1 MRNLIRKATA
11 VLIAFAILIAL
22 MPSGLTVHATNTGW
36 IERDGVKYYLERG
49 SRIYGWHFID
59 GKAYYFNDKGA
70 LASIWGI
77 DVSEF
82 QAYIDWGKVRDAG
95 TSFAI
100 VRLGLRGGSSGKIY
114 EDETFN
120 VNMRGAHAAGIP
132 LGVYFYSQA
141 INVSEAIEE
150 ADYCLKL
157 LAKYPK
163 IQFPVYIDVEEL
175 EGGSRVSRA
184 NLSRRQY
191 TDICLAFCKRIEEGG
206 YKAGV
211 YSYRELFKNDVYADE
226 FTKAGYEVW
235 LAYYNSELNTY
246 SGDFS
251 MWQYSGTNWGR
262 VNGVSGAVD
271 QDASLID
278 YAGRITNLST
288 IGSRQKLPGEI
299 VAAGVTE
306 VTNTT
311 GIPSGTGDAVVAVNG
326 EVSGYPMLTRGD
338 SGNYVG
344 IIQEDLTT
352 LGYDLG
358 SVDEYFGTMTSAAVK
373 AFQKDHGITQTGI
386 VDSATWKAVKAE
398 IAKKEA
404 ASQSAADAAA
414 AKAQAEAEAKAK
426 AEAEAK
432 AKAEAEAKA
441 KAEAEAKAKAEEEAA
456 AAKAAEEAA
465 KAKAAEEAA
474 KAKAAEEAAKA
485 QAAATPNVSGYPYTT
500 IGANNSYVTKLQT
513 WLNQLGY
520 NCGVVDGYFGSQ
532 TYAQVQ
538 RFQSAK
544 KLYVDGEVGA
554 KTWAAIAQAI
564 GAKNG
569 ATTSATSTSPTTS
582 SSTTSSTSTTAKPAT
597 TTTTTT
603 TTTSS
608 VPNVSGY
615 PYTTIGANNSY
626 VTKLQTW
633 LNQLG
638 YNCGVVDG
646 YFGNQ
651 TYTQVRKFQSAKN
664 LYVDGEVGSKTWAA
678 IAQAVGA
685 KSGSTSSAAST
696 STSSSTT
703 TTKPT
708 TTTTT
713 TSTTPNVS
721 GYPYTTYGASNSYDT
736 KLQTWLNQLG
746 YNCGVVDGYFGS

>member
-1 MRNLIRKATA
+1 M
-11 VLIAFAILIAL
+11 
-22 MPSGLTVHATNTGW
+22 
-36 IERDGVKYYLERG
+36 
-49 SRIYGWHFID
+49 
-59 GKAYYFNDKGA
+59 
-70 LASIWGI
+70 
-77 DVSEF
+77 
-82 QAYIDWGKVRDAG
+82 
-95 TSFAI
+95 
-100 VRLGLRGGSSGKIY
+100 
-114 EDETFN
+114 
-120 VNMRGAHAAGIP
+120 
-132 LGVYFYSQA
+132 
-141 INVSEAIEE
+141 
-150 ADYCLKL
+150 
-157 LAKYPK
+157 
-163 IQFPVYIDVEEL
+163 
-175 EGGSRVSRA
+175 
-184 NLSRRQY
+184 
-191 TDICLAFCKRIEEGG
+191 
-206 YKAGV
+206 
-211 YSYRELFKNDVYADE
+211 
-226 FTKAGYEVW
+226 
-235 LAYYNSELNTY
+235 
-246 SGDFS
+246 
-251 MWQYSGTNWGR
+251 
-262 VNGVSGAVD
+262 
-271 QDASLID
+271 
-278 YAGRITNLST
+278 
-288 IGSRQKLPGEI
+288 
-299 VAAGVTE
+299 
-306 VTNTT
+306 
-311 GIPSGTGDAVVAVNG
+311 
-326 EVSGYPMLTRGD
+326 
-338 SGNYVG
+338 
-344 IIQEDLTT
+344 
-352 LGYDLG
+352 
-358 SVDEYFGTMTSAAVK
+358 
-373 AFQKDHGITQTGI
+373 
-386 VDSATWKAVKAE
+386 
-398 IAKKEA
+398 
-404 ASQSAADAAA
+404 
-414 AKAQAEAEAKAK
+414 
-426 AEAEAK
+426 
-432 AKAEAEAKA
+432 
-441 KAEAEAKAKAEEEAA
+441 
-456 AAKAAEEAA
+456 
-465 KAKAAEEAA
+465 
-474 KAKAAEEAAKA
+474 
-485 QAAATPNVSGYPYTT
+485 
-500 IGANNSYVTKLQT
+500 
-513 WLNQLGY
+513 
-520 NCGVVDGYFGSQ
+520 VDGYFGSQ

-721 GYPYTTYGASNSYDT
+721 GYPYTTYGASNSYVT

-746 YNCGVVDGYFGS
+746 YNCGVVDGYFGSQTYAQVQRFQSAKGLYVDGEVGAKTWAAIAQAVAGK